1 MHVPIN
7 VYFLLSDNGNS
18 RISSFHIIA
27 CKLFYLQ
34 NLALSLS

>member
-1 MHVPIN
+1 MHILIN
-7 VYFLLSDNGNS
+7 VYFLPSDNGISN
-18 RISSFHIIA
+18 ISSFHIIV